1 MAKRP
6 PSCWGATA
14 VSSFPAAGRRSD
26 YHAPVTVLRRPAAR
40 LVVVFATL
48 VLLVIAC
55 SPRTGPARPTA
66 AGTPGPGASTTEPS
80 LTPVPGGPG
89 GPARSAVASHAPR
102 PDTSVEGFGDIADEV
117 PASFPR
123 LPDETESDVGTP
135 ASGTYVSNV
144 EVAAASRLIAAG
156 LQAQGW
162 SVDVGSPLEDGS
174 VVLDATRPPAG
185 CRTEV
190 RFTPTSGSIFITVL
204 YGASCPSS

>member
-1 MAKRP
+1 ML
-6 PSCWGATA
+6 
-14 VSSFPAAGRRSD
+14 GRDGGLLDSARRSRSD
-26 YHAPVTVLRRPAAR
+26 YHAPVTVPRRPAAR
-40 LVVVFATL
+40 LVVARLVVAVATL

-55 SPRTGPARPTA
+55 SPGTGPSGQPV
-66 AGTPGPGASTTEPS
+66 GVTPPPSSTGTEPS

-102 PDTSVEGFGDIADEV
+102 PDTSVDGFGEIADHV
-117 PASFPR
+117 PDSFPR
-123 LPDETESDVGTP
+123 LPDETDSDIGTP

-144 EVAAASRLIAAG
+144 DAAAASRLIAAG

-162 SVDVGSPLEDGS
+162 SVDVGSPLEDGT

-190 RFTPTSGSIFITVL
+190 RFTPASGSIFITVL